1 MSKPSTKGLK
11 RFMMPT
17 GLYTIRK
24 GQLNR
29 KLLSHFRG
37 VNSGRLTKDQARTL
51 GKADIMAHRDLLM
64 SDTERHFRRQ
74 GLDIPEREVE
84 DDIDDF
90 TKNAIEEWNK
100 IVGDM

>member
-1 MSKPSTKGLK
+1 
-11 RFMMPT
+11 
-17 GLYTIRK
+17 
-24 GQLNR
+24 
-29 KLLSHFRG
+29 
-37 VNSGRLTKDQARTL
+37 
-51 GKADIMAHRDLLM
+51 M